1 MAQQQQ
7 QKPAHWR
14 EVNKRMNAHLLFAED
29 IGPVGTKVDV
39 DVVGTTVEKVKGE
52 DGDKEMILLAF
63 AGKKKKL
70 GCNTGNCKAM
80 ETMNGSPDW
89 QVWRGPITLVV
100 VRTKYFDQKTR
111 VMMETDAIRIHNE
124 RPRGKSSS
132 SAKRGAPDVGGPEK
146 SNDPMFDPTD
156 VQPEDRQ

>member
-7 QKPAHWR
+7 RTRHWR

-39 DVVGTTVEKVKGE
+39 DVVGTSVEKVKGE

-63 AGKKKKL
+63 AGKKKRL

-80 ETMNGSPDW
+80 ETMSGTADY

-100 VRTKYFDQKTR
+100 IRTKYFDQKTR
-111 VMMETDAIRIHNE
+111 TMMETDAIRIVPE
-124 RPRGKSSS
+124 RPKGKSSPRDTKPANEPAP
-132 SAKRGAPDVGGPEK
+132 SAEPE
-146 SNDPMFDPTD
+146 FDPTD
-156 VQPEDRQ
+156 VQPEDRHG